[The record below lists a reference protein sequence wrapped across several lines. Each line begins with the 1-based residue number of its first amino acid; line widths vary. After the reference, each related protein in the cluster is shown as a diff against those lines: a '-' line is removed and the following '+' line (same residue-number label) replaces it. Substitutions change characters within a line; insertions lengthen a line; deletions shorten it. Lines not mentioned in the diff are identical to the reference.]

1 MTHNSSR
8 FGGKIVLVTGGTSG
22 MGLETARR
30 LLDEGAH
37 VIVTGRDKARL
48 DRTVADLSD
57 APASVDPPAPGGAS
71 ADASADRG
79 SRGDRV
85 LGISGDATDPSDLDA
100 LFAAI
105 RERHGRLDAVFANAG
120 IGAFQPVGEVTE
132 AEFTRVV
139 DGNFKA
145 AFFTVQKAL
154 PLLADGGAVLINASF
169 AVHQGVPNTALYTA
183 AKAAAH
189 SLAPTLAAELAPR
202 RIRINSVS
210 PGYTDTPAY
219 RAEASDEA
227 KAGVGAVVAA
237 GRVGTSYDIAAA
249 VAFLLSDEASYIN
262 GQDIVVDGGLTA
274 ATPAQLL

>member
-22 MGLETARR
+22 MGLEAARR
-30 LLDEGAH
+30 LLDEGAQ
-37 VIVTGRDKARL
+37 VIVTGRDKVRL
-48 DRTVADLSD
+48 DSTIADLSA
-57 APASVDPPAPGGAS
+57 APAPD
-71 ADASADRG
+71 DASAAPAI
-79 SRGDRV
+79 RGDRV
-85 LGISGDATDPSDLDA
+85 LGISGDASDPSDLDT

-154 PLLADGGAVLINASF
+154 PLLADGGAILINASF
-169 AVHQGVPNTALYTA
+169 AVHHGVPNTALYTA
-183 AKAAAH
+183 TKAAAH

-202 RIRINSVS
+202 RIRVNSVS

-227 KAGVGAVVAA
+227 QAGVGAVVAA
-237 GRVGTSYDIAAA
+237 GRVGTSDDIAAA
-249 VAFLLSDEASYIN
+249 VAFLLSAEASYIN
-262 GQDIVVDGGLTA
+262 GRDIVVDGGLTA

>member
-1 MTHNSSR
+1 MTHNSTR

-22 MGLETARR
+22 MGLEAARR
-30 LLDEGAH
+30 LLDEGAR
-37 VIVTGRDKARL
+37 VIVTGRDKVRL
-48 DRTVADLSD
+48 DSTVADLSLAATPASAIAD
-57 APASVDPPAPGGAS
+57 APAD
-71 ADASADRG
+71 
-79 SRGDRV
+79 RGDRV
-85 LGISGDATDPSDLDA
+85 LGISGDATDPCDLDA

-154 PLLADGGAVLINASF
+154 PLLADGGAILINASF
-169 AVHQGVPNTALYTA
+169 AVHHGVPNTALYTA
-183 AKAAAH
+183 TKAAAH

-202 RIRINSVS
+202 RIRVNSVS

-227 KAGVGAVVAA
+227 RAGVGAVVAA
-237 GRVGTSYDIAAA
+237 GRVGTSDDIAAA

>member
-1 MTHNSSR
+1 MTHNNSR

-22 MGLETARR
+22 MGLEAARR
-30 LLDEGAH
+30 LLDEGAR
-37 VIVTGRDKARL
+37 VIVTGRDKVRL
-48 DRTVADLSD
+48 DSTVADLSVAP
-57 APASVDPPAPGGAS
+57 APASAS
-71 ADASADRG
+71 ASAVAPAD
-79 SRGDRV
+79 RGDRV

-154 PLLADGGAVLINASF
+154 PLLADGGAILINASF
-169 AVHQGVPNTALYTA
+169 AVHHGVPNSALYTA
-183 AKAAAH
+183 TKAAAH

-202 RIRINSVS
+202 RIRVNSVS

-219 RAEASDEA
+219 RAEASAEA
-227 KAGVGAVVAA
+227 QDGVGAVVAA
-237 GRVGTSYDIAAA
+237 GRVGTSDDIAAA
-249 VAFLLSDEASYIN
+249 VAFLLSGEASYIN